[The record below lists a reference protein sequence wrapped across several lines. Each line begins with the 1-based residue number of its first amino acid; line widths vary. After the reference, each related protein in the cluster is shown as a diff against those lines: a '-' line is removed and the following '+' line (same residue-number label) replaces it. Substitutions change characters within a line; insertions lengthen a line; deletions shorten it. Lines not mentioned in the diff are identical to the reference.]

1 MNSPSSWTRRSARRI
16 TSTRYL
22 RHGTAVIPADQIEV
36 RSSMPES
43 SLLTGLRDELVRLAA
58 HFVQAN
64 DRVDTVRSRSRQ
76 STGSAWLYADLVW
89 VDKHHS
95 VSDARGK
102 VTLTNG
108 TQRLLG
114 EVIGKDPDT
123 DLAVI
128 RADHTLE
135 VKPLVLRTSPARL
148 GELCFALGAPLG
160 EFADTMSMG
169 IVSGL
174 NRRLAQGQGR
184 VIEDVLQTDAAI
196 NHGNSGG
203 PLVDIDGSIL
213 GVNTAGIDDAH
224 NIGFAV
230 PSHTVADI
238 VPELL
243 EAGAITR
250 ATIGAKLE
258 IRRAASS
265 GADELVVLET
275 VDESS
280 PLRA

>member
-1 MNSPSSWTRRSARRI
+1 
-16 TSTRYL
+16 
-22 RHGTAVIPADQIEV
+22 
-36 RSSMPES
+36 
-43 SLLTGLRDELVRLAA
+43 
-58 HFVQAN
+58 
-64 DRVDTVRSRSRQ
+64 
-76 STGSAWLYADLVW
+76 VW

-102 VTLTNG
+102 VTVTNG

-114 EVIGKDPDT
+114 AVIGKDPDT
-123 DLAVI
+123 VLAVI

-280 PLRA
+280 PLRAGDIIREFNGQPLKRRADLMKLLRRDVIAREVPLVIERNGKAQGISITPQKRRR